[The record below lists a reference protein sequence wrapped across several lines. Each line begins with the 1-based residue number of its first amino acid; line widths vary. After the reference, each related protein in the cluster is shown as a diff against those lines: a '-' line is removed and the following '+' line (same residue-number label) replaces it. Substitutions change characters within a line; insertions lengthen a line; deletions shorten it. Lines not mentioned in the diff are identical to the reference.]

1 MQIFLDTANLDEIR
15 KGVEWGI
22 VDGVTTNPTL
32 LAREIKRTS
41 RKKEDILYEI
51 CELVNGPVS
60 AEGVSLDFD
69 GMVRDAK
76 YLSSI
81 HPNIIVKIPVTT
93 TGVRAIRKLH
103 ELNIKVN
110 ATLVFSPNQAILAA
124 KAGANF
130 VSPFIGRLDDIGD
143 AGMRIVEQI
152 VTIFENYRFTSKVIV
167 ASVRHPMHVVEAA
180 LIGADIVTMPF
191 NVLEKMFRHQLT
203 DVGIERFIKDWEEA
217 ARILGE

>member
-32 LAREIKRTS
+32 LAKEIKRTG
-41 RKKEDILYEI
+41 RKKEDILHEI

-69 GMVRDAK
+69 GIVEDAK

-81 HPNIIVKIPVTT
+81 HPNITVKIPVTPV
-93 TGVRAIRKLH
+93 GIRAIRKLH

-152 VTIFENYRFTSKVIV
+152 VTIFENYKFTTKVIV

-191 NVLEKMFRHQLT
+191 NVLEKMFKHQLT